1 MRLNNGCAV
10 VRRPTFE
17 ELSSAFL
24 VFVRGPMIEDRMYF
38 VFLFFSNLVRDIR
51 WRDLNFELL
60 VAILRL
66 YTVM

>member
-1 MRLNNGCAV
+1 MRLNNGTV

-38 VFLFFSNLVRDIR
+38 VFFFFFKFSS
-51 WRDLNFELL
+51 
-60 VAILRL
+60 
-66 YTVM
+66 

>member
-1 MRLNNGCAV
+1 
-10 VRRPTFE
+10 
-17 ELSSAFL
+17 
-24 VFVRGPMIEDRMYF
+24 MIEDRMYF
-38 VFLFFSNLVRDIR
+38 VFFFFFSNLVRDIR